1 LVLILLIIGFLSFSW
16 FFFLSILSLNILFN
30 FFFRFSSHL
39 LNYSLFFYHFL
50 NLFLSFNIL
59 FYLFFIKFFLSFY
72 FSIKSLIIFFHS
84 VLIILITTCVSF

>member
-39 LNYSLFFYHFL
+39 LNYSLFFIIFL
-50 NLFLSFNIL
+50 IC
-59 FYLFFIKFFLSFY
+59 FYLSTFYFIFFIEFFLSFY